1 MAGSIPVVFSGDKY
15 KLCDNPAE
23 NNFKSVGAPFL
34 YVESWD
40 EFPDKLS
47 EALSLGVHKLQ
58 QWQDDL
64 TTWCVAA
71 RNSPEL
77 VARKASLPAA
87 REGGRRRGSLAC
99 AVVRTSRASP
109 SDPGLTPP
117 ARPDVFVVSAAAPQ
131 V

>member
-40 EFPDKLS
+40 EFPAKLS
-47 EALSLGVHKLQ
+47 EALALGVHKLQ

-64 TTWCVAA
+64 ATWCVAA

-77 VARKASLPAA
+77 VARKASL
-87 REGGRRRGSLAC
+87 RCLLRGERGRQGGA
-99 AVVRTSRASP
+99 TSW
-109 SDPGLTPP
+109 
-117 ARPDVFVVSAAAPQ
+117 
-131 V
+131 